1 MENVPFYVYATFL
14 VTLLLTLYF
23 FYRATPR
30 GVRFLLVAALWLLL
44 QSGFSL
50 LGLYAINGISAPKTP
65 LLLVPPLLA
74 ILALFSTAA
83 GRRWIKSLSPRWL
96 TLLHVVRI
104 PVELVLFWL
113 FLYKTVPQSMTFE
126 GRNFDIVSGLT
137 APFIYYFGYFR
148 NRLSRTVLLGWNL
161 GCLGLLIN
169 IAFIAVR
176 AVPRGTFMAGS
187 PPNIAVL
194 HFPFLFLPAV
204 IVPLVLFAHVATI
217 RQLIFSSFSNN
228 KLSSI

>member
-1 MENVPFYVYATFL
+1 MPSTAF
-14 VTLLLTLYF
+14 
-23 FYRATPR
+23 P
-30 GVRFLLVAALWLLL
+30 
-44 QSGFSL
+44 
-50 LGLYAINGISAPKTP
+50 IPKTP
-65 LLLVPPLLA
+65 LLLVAPLLA

-137 APFIYYFGYFR
+137 APFIYYFGYVR

-161 GCLGLLIN
+161 VCLGLLIN

-176 AVPRGTFMAGS
+176 AVPRSTFMAGS

-217 RQLIFSSFSNN
+217 RQLIVSSFSNN